1 MVPKVFGPLKL
12 YYNVIILSAA
22 AWQDGTLTEM
32 SDTSQ
37 VIPLSKLTP
46 RMEQYLSDIE
56 TSKQVTPSIINSNAH
71 DRITIV
77 LKVIILSL
85 SDTKAAIPTP

>member
-12 YYNVIILSAA
+12 YCNVIILSAA

-56 TSKQVTPSIINSNAH
+56 TSKQVTPCIINSL
-71 DRITIV
+71 TT
-77 LKVIILSL
+77 
-85 SDTKAAIPTP
+85 SDENS